1 MAYNYNPT
9 PQYYPPV
16 QQTGSPYYQQPVMNQ
31 QKIICEYVQGENA
44 AKSYPVAPGQFAVL
58 LDIENPVIYTKTT
71 DNLGR
76 PQPIK
81 ILDYKERVEAPQLQ
95 NTQNNYVTKDDL
107 DNFKNEMKDLIKQFS
122 RPVNN
127 YKKNREES

>member
-16 QQTGSPYYQQPVMNQ
+16 QQTGSPYY
-31 QKIICEYVQGENA
+31 
-44 AKSYPVAPGQFAVL
+44 
-58 LDIENPVIYTKTT
+58 
-71 DNLGR
+71 
-76 PQPIK
+76 K
-81 ILDYKERVEAPQLQ
+81 ILDYKERVETPQLQ
-95 NTQNNYVTKDDL
+95 NTQSNYVTKDDL
-107 DNFKNEMKDLIKQFS
+107 DSFKNEMKDLIKQFS